1 MSSNGWV
8 WRMIKIISNYLL
20 NRRNKAE
27 LNRRNFERKE
37 LMADVR
43 NTIVKQTT
51 PYGENGDNSNASN
64 ASNVKSIE
72 MPLKNNNIE
81 FVNHINI
88 RNGMA
93 YKINSDTPYSGNCE
107 LNELPKINYF
117 DSLNSKT
124 WGNAPSFVNKMY
136 TRSMANTYGC
146 DKDNPQRCTCKGSFL
161 HGVPDGIWTI
171 TRTWDCWDES
181 LSEKETI
188 SYKKGKKYG
197 AWAVTHK
204 AKEKYMGGTFLSGS
218 FKNDKLN
225 GVFLC
230 INSGVKI
237 IEIEYKNG
245 LMRGKCIY
253 RYEANGQKEFECT
266 MKDGFK
272 HGICTKWH
280 PTGQKKEECH
290 YSNGSL
296 NDLHTVWNQDGSIKS
311 KHSYKEGKKHGIRH
325 EYYENGR
332 DKKIGYY
339 LDGSKHGDW
348 FEFYENGNDKKN
360 GYYLNGKKDG
370 LWYEYEDNNKEPRK
384 IYYENGVRQLTRYP
398 LINAVVTIAIF
409 LAVFIYLFGQI
420 YRSFIVL

>member
-311 KHSYKEGKKHGIRH
+311 KHSYKDGKLVSTG
-325 EYYENGR
+325 
-332 DKKIGYY
+332 KI
-339 LDGSKHGDW
+339 LKSS
-348 FEFYENGNDKKN
+348 
-360 GYYLNGKKDG
+360 KDG
-370 LWYEYEDNNKEPRK
+370 KLVSTGKNLKYRVAKMKIDNENLVNALSMYSDFEPLYGCDISNMTISEIANTLDITDRRVIRILHKRNLSCSNYPNKSERH
-384 IYYENGVRQLTRYP
+384 
-398 LINAVVTIAIF
+398 
-409 LAVFIYLFGQI
+409 
-420 YRSFIVL
+420 